1 MPQNAKFGTAAV
13 LQVLFNDIDVDDII
27 GFTVTI
33 LQVYS
38 IKLIRAI
45 ISGNLNRIFIKV
57 GSNRRTVTNHIF
69 ICQQTIAR
77 IVEFGLCVS

>member
-1 MPQNAKFGTAAV
+1 MLMILLV
-13 LQVLFNDIDVDDII
+13 SLLQYYKL
-27 GFTVTI
+27 

-38 IKLIRAI
+38 IKLIRAK

-77 IVEFGLCVS
+77 IVEFGSSIPNVIAF